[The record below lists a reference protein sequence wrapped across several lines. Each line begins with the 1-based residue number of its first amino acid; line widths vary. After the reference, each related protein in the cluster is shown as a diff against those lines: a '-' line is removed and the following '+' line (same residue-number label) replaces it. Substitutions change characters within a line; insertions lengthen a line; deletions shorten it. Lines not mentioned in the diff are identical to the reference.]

1 MTFSLS
7 DGEFLVKTARKA
19 IENYLASGE
28 RLKVDAEEKFKKKL
42 GVFVTLES
50 YPQKN
55 LRGCIGYPY
64 PTEPLIT
71 ALINAAISAAVH
83 DPRFPAITK
92 KEFERSIVE
101 VTVLTEPKLIEVN
114 DRKDMP
120 KKVVVGKHGLI
131 IEYGPFSGLLLPQVP
146 VEYKWSSEEFLA
158 ETCWK
163 AGLSP
168 DAWLDKNALVYS
180 FEGQIFSEEKPNGK
194 VVERKIA

>member
-1 MTFSLS
+1 MAFSLS
-7 DGEFLVKTARKA
+7 DGEFLVKTVRKI

-28 RLKVDAEEKFKKKL
+28 RTMAEAGEKFKKKL

-50 YPQKN
+50 YPEKE

-71 ALINAAISAAVH
+71 ALMNAAISAAVH
-83 DPRFPAITK
+83 DPRFPPVTK
-92 KEFERSIVE
+92 KEFEKLIVE
-101 VTVLTEPKLIEVN
+101 ITVLTEPKEIEIK

-120 KKVVVGKHGLI
+120 SHIKVGKHGLI
-131 IEYGPFSGLLLPQVP
+131 IEYGPFSGLLLPQVA
-146 VEYKWSSEEFLA
+146 VDYRWTSEEFLA

-168 DAWLDKNALVYS
+168 DTWLDKNAKVYC
-180 FEGQIFSEEKPNGK
+180 FEGQIFSEESPNGK
-194 VVERKIA
+194 IVEKKI